1 MATETI
7 NCETIYRHNKYGYCK
22 CGETCRYLHVNYLC
36 ERSDCEIYRCEKRH
50 PRECKYWRE
59 YRRCKFNEFCSY
71 SHKEEHNTEKAACD
85 TYASDLEHMKSE
97 IEIIEK
103 LIDET
108 NKEIKE
114 LEKLDEKFLTKVN
127 QLERSFN
134 INCDSKLKILEKE
147 LNVKVENIGTQMMQK
162 TESNFHNI
170 DKLEKKVNEVD
181 ENNFILVHAV
191 DDIERASN

>member
-1 MATETI
+1 
-7 NCETIYRHNKYGYCK
+7 
-22 CGETCRYLHVNYLC
+22 
-36 ERSDCEIYRCEKRH
+36 
-50 PRECKYWRE
+50 
-59 YRRCKFNEFCSY
+59 
-71 SHKEEHNTEKAACD
+71 
-85 TYASDLEHMKSE
+85 MKSE

-103 LIDET
+103 LIDVT

-191 DDIERASN
+191 DDIERASKYLKYQFENIVNQFQNYPCSVC

>member
-1 MATETI
+1 
-7 NCETIYRHNKYGYCK
+7 
-22 CGETCRYLHVNYLC
+22 
-36 ERSDCEIYRCEKRH
+36 
-50 PRECKYWRE
+50 
-59 YRRCKFNEFCSY
+59 
-71 SHKEEHNTEKAACD
+71 
-85 TYASDLEHMKSE
+85 MKSE

-114 LEKLDEKFLTKVN
+114 LEKLDEKFLKKVN

-134 INCDSKLKILEKE
+134 INCDSKLKFLEEE